1 MDDEM
6 RVVKVTLSHEQIEQI
21 ADAVADRSWQRIQI
35 AVGKGVL
42 KNLLFL
48 IGIGA
53 VSLYAIFKIK
63 SGDWK

>member
-1 MDDEM
+1 MDDET

>member
-1 MDDEM
+1 M